1 MIGSQ
6 ISGPLPRCPTC
17 CSLPE
22 LLTASALS
30 DLLVASALLNL
41 LAASALPNPQVLLYL
56 SELLVDAVIART
68 QVASLLLA
76 WLLFVTAKILLLL
89 CHTHHCGAG
98 WPLW

>member
-1 MIGSQ
+1 
-6 ISGPLPRCPTC
+6 LLLAPRV
-17 CSLPE
+17 
-22 LLTASALS
+22 ADRFRAIRVVGR
-30 DLLVASALLNL
+30 LLVASALLKL